1 MSCDQC
7 NGCAAGAGAATDGG
21 AAGSAGAAASA
32 ASGAGAAAGG
42 ASAAR
47 APGAR
52 RIALLGQPNSGKS
65 TLFNGLTGARQHVG
79 NWPGKT
85 VERKTGTFQ
94 HGGRAYEV
102 VDLPGSYAL
111 SAMSPEEEVTRGF
124 LAQGGL
130 DAVLV
135 LADASQLERSLYML
149 ADFAGI
155 SCPAVLVLNLMD
167 VAEGQGKRIDA
178 AAIERRLGVPVVPLV
193 AADRTRYDALY
204 QALERTCDERAVI
217 DPAALERAMAQRFG
231 STWDAVAAQLPE
243 EGIGPYSRFWLAAKL
258 IEGDGP
264 ARELVQQHVD
274 AAANAALDKALRGVK
289 DGIQNAGAARFAWV
303 EQLIAGAVE
312 REEEAAGG
320 REKNAASAA
329 GSREAASTAST
340 GNAKTA
346 SPLSRF
352 DRLATGS
359 LLSKPLAVGMIL
371 LGFVLAFVP
380 AIPIMMVGGMISSIG
395 QEAAFALSGA
405 GIPDVVG
412 SFLSGVVCNSLCFGT
427 MMVGYVFGINLVFGL
442 YEESGYMARISYVF
456 DHAMSRFGLQ
466 GKSLMPFLM
475 CFGCTMGGVSGSRVI
490 DSWGQRMLTVMMAWA
505 IPCGSTWGVVPVL
518 AVAFFGMGAPL
529 VIVGIFCVCVLL
541 MWAVGRLFG
550 PRLVKEGE
558 RAGLVMELPPY
569 HRPRLGNVLH
579 GAILKSRQM
588 FVRAIRVVA
597 IFAFA
602 IWALTYTATGSV
614 EGSALYA
621 LGTAIEPV
629 TQFFGMGWQTFTAWL
644 CALVLKE
651 SALGVLSGLFAGGA
665 TPNAAVVTAVTGGVA
680 VAGNIGEIMAQA
692 ISAPEALA
700 FIFAF
705 TFNMPCAA
713 SVSATWGEVH
723 STKWTV
729 ITAAFYIASSL
740 ILGCIVFHAASLFF

>member
-1 MSCDQC
+1 MLKALARIVRWTGRYRR
-7 NGCAAGAGAATDGG
+7 NLVLGCVCSFFMTWATAAPVMLAAW
-21 AAGSAGAAASA
+21 
-32 ASGAGAAAGG
+32 
-42 ASAAR
+42 
-47 APGAR
+47 
-52 RIALLGQPNSGKS
+52 LLGQVADDARGAS
-65 TLFNGLTGARQHVG
+65 TLDPAWVWLSLAAIVAFVALRFAFSYGKNRLQESIGYEVAPEERIRIGAVLKRVPLG
-79 NWPGKT
+79 YFDK
-85 VERKTGTFQ
+85 VKTG
-94 HGGRAYEV
+94 
-102 VDLPGSYAL
+102 D
-111 SAMSPEEEVTRGF
+111 
-124 LAQGGL
+124 
-130 DAVLV
+130 
-135 LADASQLERSLYML
+135 
-149 ADFAGI
+149 I
-155 SCPAVLVLNLMD
+155 
-167 VAEGQGKRIDA
+167 
-178 AAIERRLGVPVVPLV
+178 
-193 AADRTRYDALY
+193 
-204 QALERTCDERAVI
+204 
-217 DPAALERAMAQRFG
+217 
-231 STWDAVAAQLPE
+231 
-243 EGIGPYSRFWLAAKL
+243 
-258 IEGDGP
+258 
-264 ARELVQQHVD
+264 
-274 AAANAALDKALRGVK
+274 
-289 DGIQNAGAARFAWV
+289 
-303 EQLIAGAVE
+303 
-312 REEEAAGG
+312 
-320 REKNAASAA
+320 
-329 GSREAASTAST
+329 
-340 GNAKTA
+340 
-346 SPLSRF
+346 
-352 DRLATGS
+352 LATATTELG
-359 LLSKPLAVGMIL
+359 IL
-371 LGFVLAFVP
+371 
-380 AIPIMMVGGMISSIG
+380 
-395 QEAAFALSGA
+395 E
-405 GIPDVVG
+405 
-412 SFLSGVVCNSLCFGT
+412 
-427 MMVGYVFGINLVFGL
+427 
-442 YEESGYMARISYVF
+442 
-456 DHAMSRFGLQ
+456 LQ
-466 GKSLMPFLM
+466 GMK
-475 CFGCTMGGVSGSRVI
+475 MGGVSGSRVI

-621 LGTAIEPV
+621 LGTAIEPI

-729 ITAAFYIASSL
+729 ITAVFYIASSL